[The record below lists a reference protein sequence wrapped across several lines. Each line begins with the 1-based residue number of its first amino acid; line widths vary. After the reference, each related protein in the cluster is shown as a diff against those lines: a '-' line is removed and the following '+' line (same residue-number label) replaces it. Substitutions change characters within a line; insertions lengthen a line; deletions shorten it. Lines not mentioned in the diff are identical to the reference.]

1 MVKKLTD
8 KEKMQKRLEWM
19 GKNASFEEIIMNYI
33 DANIKDFPAYRI
45 TYLIKELLEYFMIP
59 ETQNLENIKLISK
72 ERALYLKTYLE
83 GNMYTTKEVAIE
95 HIPVQIKNAQ
105 TIIDVCN
112 GEAF

>member
-1 MVKKLTD
+1 MNNLSD

-19 GKNASFEEIIMNYI
+19 DKNASFEEIIMNYI

-45 TYLIKELLEYFMIP
+45 SYLIKELVEYFMIP

-72 ERALYLKTYLE
+72 ERAFYLKTYLE
-83 GNMYTTKEVAIE
+83 GDMYTTKEAAIK
-95 HIPVQIKNAQ
+95 HLPAQIRNAQ